1 MSTISIIAAIAD
13 KSAIG
18 KNQQLLCH
26 MPSDMKR
33 FKELT
38 TGHAVIMGRKTFESL
53 PVAPLPNR
61 KNVVL
66 TTMPEAG
73 FVNCFACESMGA
85 ALDLCEKED
94 EIFIIGGALVYR
106 QALRI
111 ADKMYITRIH
121 HEFPDATSFFP
132 VVNWDLW
139 EETEREDHFVT
150 FKMECK
156 NRYLLRKISVL
167 TSEKRY
173 KALFQLNYIR
183 LSMGLFLICFPVFI
197 CRIVCYSRCRN
208 RKCPRKKLLNLDRVK
223 FRHGD

>member
-13 KSAIG
+13 NNAIG

-26 MPSDMKR
+26 MPTDMKR

-53 PVAPLPNR
+53 PHPLPNR

-66 TTMPEAG
+66 TTLPEAG
-73 FVNCFACESMGA
+73 FVNCIACESMGT
-85 ALDLCEKED
+85 ALDVCEKED
-94 EIFIIGGALVYR
+94 QIFIIGGALVYR

-121 HEFPDATSFFP
+121 HEFADATTFFP

-139 EETEREDHFVT
+139 EEVEREEFPADEKNPYPFT
-150 FKMECK
+150 F
-156 NRYLLRKISVL
+156 L
-167 TSEKRY
+167 TY
-173 KALFQLNYIR
+173 
-183 LSMGLFLICFPVFI
+183 V
-197 CRIVCYSRCRN
+197 
-208 RKCPRKKLLNLDRVK
+208 RKK
-223 FRHGD
+223 

>member
-18 KNQQLLCH
+18 KNLQLLCH

-73 FVNCFACESMGA
+73 FVNCFACESMGERGR
-85 ALDLCEKED
+85 D
-94 EIFIIGGALVYR
+94 
-106 QALRI
+106 
-111 ADKMYITRIH
+111 IH
-121 HEFPDATSFFP
+121 HWRR
-132 VVNWDLW
+132 V
-139 EETEREDHFVT
+139 
-150 FKMECK
+150 
-156 NRYLLRKISVL
+156 
-167 TSEKRY
+167 
-173 KALFQLNYIR
+173 
-183 LSMGLFLICFPVFI
+183 GLQTGFEN
-197 CRIVCYSRCRN
+197 SRQN
-208 RKCPRKKLLNLDRVK
+208 VYYP
-223 FRHGD
+223 HPS

>member
-85 ALDLCEKED
+85 ALDLCEKEGRD
-94 EIFIIGGALVYR
+94 
-106 QALRI
+106 
-111 ADKMYITRIH
+111 IH
-121 HEFPDATSFFP
+121 HWRRVGLQTS
-132 VVNWDLW
+132 L
-139 EETEREDHFVT
+139 
-150 FKMECK
+150 
-156 NRYLLRKISVL
+156 
-167 TSEKRY
+167 
-173 KALFQLNYIR
+173 
-183 LSMGLFLICFPVFI
+183 
-197 CRIVCYSRCRN
+197 
-208 RKCPRKKLLNLDRVK
+208 
-223 FRHGD
+223 

>member
-13 KSAIG
+13 NGAIG
-18 KNQQLLCH
+18 KDQQLLCH
-26 MPSDMKR
+26 MPEDLKR

-53 PVAPLPNR
+53 PHPLPNR

-66 TTMPEAG
+66 TTLPEAG
-73 FVNCFACESMGA
+73 FVDCFACESMGT
-85 ALDLCEKED
+85 ALDICEKED

-121 HEFPDATSFFP
+121 HEFKEATTFFP

-139 EETEREDHFVT
+139 EETDRQEFPADSKNPYPYT
-150 FKMECK
+150 F
-156 NRYLLRKISVL
+156 L
-167 TSEKRY
+167 TY
-173 KALFQLNYIR
+173 T
-183 LSMGLFLICFPVFI
+183 
-197 CRIVCYSRCRN
+197 
-208 RKCPRKKLLNLDRVK
+208 RKK
-223 FRHGD
+223 

>member
-1 MSTISIIAAIAD
+1 MSKITIIAAIAENN
-13 KSAIG
+13 AIG

-26 MPSDMKR
+26 MPADMKR

-53 PVAPLPNR
+53 PHALPNR

-66 TTMPEAG
+66 TTLPEAV
-73 FVNCFACESMGA
+73 FMDSFACESMGT

-111 ADKMYITRIH
+111 ADRMLITRIH
-121 HEFPDATSFFP
+121 HEFKDADAFFP

-139 EETEREDHFVT
+139 EETEREDFSADDKNPYPYSFVT
-150 FKMECK
+150 YM
-156 NRYLLRKISVL
+156 
-167 TSEKRY
+167 
-173 KALFQLNYIR
+173 
-183 LSMGLFLICFPVFI
+183 
-197 CRIVCYSRCRN
+197 
-208 RKCPRKKLLNLDRVK
+208 RKK
-223 FRHGD
+223 